1 VPRALAST
9 CVLLLLSCVLAVS
22 GGAAGAAPQLV
33 HFKSP
38 SGNINCMLGNGGGAA
53 YASCLVRHATWRVLP
68 RKPASCDLDFQ
79 PTELEISGRNLIV
92 GSCRGD
98 IGPLCEPSGP
108 DSCHTLAYGRSVTL
122 GPIRCTSAVI
132 GVTCRR
138 TDGRHIGFR
147 IAREG
152 YLLYR

>member
-1 VPRALAST
+1 MPRAIASVGCLLA
-9 CVLLLLSCVLAVS
+9 LLGILA
-22 GGAAGAAPQLV
+22 GASAGAAPQLV

-53 YASCLVRHATWRVLP
+53 YASCLVRHSTWRVVP
-68 RKPASCDLDFQ
+68 RKPASCDLDWAA
-79 PTELEISGRNLIV
+79 TELEIGGRNLFV

-98 IGPLCEPSGP
+98 IGPLCEPSGA
-108 DSCHTLAYGRSVTL
+108 DACTTLAYGRSVTL
-122 GPIRCTSAVI
+122 GPIRCTSAVT

-138 TDGRHIGFR
+138 TDGRRIGFR